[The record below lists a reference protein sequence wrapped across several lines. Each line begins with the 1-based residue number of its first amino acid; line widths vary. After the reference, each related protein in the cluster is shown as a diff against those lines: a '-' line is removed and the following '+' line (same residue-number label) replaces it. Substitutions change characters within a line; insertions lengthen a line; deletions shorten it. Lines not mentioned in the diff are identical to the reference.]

1 MRRSLLLTATLLL
14 TLVMVGCT
22 PTPAAEP
29 SAAPTASSA
38 EPSSTPTSTPQPI
51 ALPDCDTIYSDAVVA
66 SLTGEGRSLLGDVSG
81 PGMGGWG
88 TADDSI
94 EAILSAIPERVSCT
108 WVLPATES
116 GSTTSIARL
125 DEATRTTLIDAFTAA
140 GYVVDGTLF
149 EIEVDS
155 EIGSYNETHILAD
168 GFWIGSYFSGGDSAT
183 LTSDALAQLLP

>member
-1 MRRSLLLTATLLL
+1 MRRTLLVPAAL
-14 TLVMVGCT
+14 IVALAAGCA
-22 PTPAAEP
+22 PTPVT
-29 SAAPTASSA
+29 APTATPSETA
-38 EPSSTPTSTPQPI
+38 APSSTPTPTAEPI

-66 SLTGEGRSLLGDVSG
+66 SLTGEGRSPLGDVSG

-168 GFWIGSYFSGGDSAT
+168 GFWVGSYFSGGDSAT
-183 LTSDALAQLLP
+183 LTGDALAQLLP

>member
-1 MRRSLLLTATLLL
+1 MRRTLLVPAAL
-14 TLVMVGCT
+14 IVALAAGCA
-22 PTPAAEP
+22 PTPVT
-29 SAAPTASSA
+29 APTATPSETA
-38 EPSSTPTSTPQPI
+38 APSSTPTPTAEPI

-66 SLTGEGRSLLGDVSG
+66 SLTGEGRSPLGDVSG

-88 TADDSI
+88 TADDNI

-168 GFWIGSYFSGGDSAT
+168 GFWVGSYFSGGDSAT
-183 LTSDALAQLLP
+183 LTGDALAQLLP

>member
-1 MRRSLLLTATLLL
+1 MRRPLLLTATLLV
-14 TLVMVGCT
+14 TLVVVGCT

-29 SAAPTASSA
+29 SAAPSASSA
-38 EPSSTPTSTPQPI
+38 EPSSTPTPSPEPI
-51 ALPDCDTIYSDAVVA
+51 ALPDCESIYSAGVVA
-66 SLTGEGRSLLGDVSG
+66 TLTAEGRSLIGDVSG

-88 TADDSI
+88 IADDSI
-94 EAILSAIPERVSCT
+94 EAILSTIDERVSCT

-125 DEATRTTLIDAFTAA
+125 DDATRATLIDAFTAA
-140 GYVVDGTLF
+140 GYSVDGTLF